1 MCVLDVFLR
10 VNLGFWEGKIPPQE
24 IAEINI
30 GRRTT
35 DFHLTALD
43 RAVNKPPVCALT
55 DLCLKTP
62 DFSV

>member
-1 MCVLDVFLR
+1 MCFGCFFESEFGI
-10 VNLGFWEGKIPPQE
+10 LGGENSPKE

-55 DLCLKTP
+55 DLSK
-62 DFSV
+62 DS